1 MNVQPIYRSNI
12 LKKGLKF
19 AANRSCLFVGAAS
32 FVMSSIVRPIS
43 IMATPKTDLQ
53 NKKYACT
60 KSIASSIV
68 GYLIMLGA
76 SLPVSNALKNI
87 FENPNKYINQ
97 KTIKFL
103 QAGEKSLKKSKR
115 FMFATQLF
123 DLGLGL
129 LIAVPKS
136 MLTCALIPPLMSKIF
151 PKKGKNK
158 NNKEVSFK
166 GLDDKVVNKLSKKIG
181 SLMGTDFVKN
191 MSKKFCNTNFEQ
203 HIMSLTDVMATGAFV
218 AQVEKNKKIET
229 DRKKALIYNAE
240 ISTGLSIAGGYALNG
255 LLKKP
260 TEKFIANFKKANK
273 NSAELETYIKGIRV
287 AKPALILGGIYYTV
301 IPLISTFAS
310 DKFSKK

>member
-1 MNVQPIYRSNI
+1 MNVQPIYTSNI
-12 LKKGLKF
+12 LEKGLKF

-32 FVMSSIVRPIS
+32 FVLSSIARPIS

-60 KSIASSIV
+60 KSIASSMI
-68 GYLIMLGA
+68 GYLVMLGA
-76 SLPVSNALKNI
+76 SLPVSNAIKNI
-87 FENPNKYINQ
+87 VDNPNKFLNK

-123 DLGLGL
+123 DLGLGF

-136 MLTCALIPPLMSKIF
+136 MLTCALIPPLMSIF
-151 PKKGKNK
+151 PKKNKNK
-158 NNKEVSFK
+158 NNREISFK
-166 GLDDKVVNKLSKKIG
+166 GFDDKVINKLSKKIG

-191 MSKKFCNTNFEQ
+191 MSKKFSNTNFEQ
-203 HIMSLTDVMATGAFV
+203 HIMSLTDIMATGAFV
-218 AQVEKNKKIET
+218 AQVDSNKKIEK
-229 DRKKALIYNAE
+229 DRKKALMYNAE
-240 ISTGLSIAGGYALNG
+240 ISTGLSIAGGYALNR

-260 TEKFIANFKKANK
+260 TEKFIENFKKANK

-287 AKPALILGGIYYTV
+287 VKPALILGGIYYTI